1 MISSPPNGET
11 QAMSNAEEYEDR
23 AARIASE
30 LGELCET
37 HQIVV
42 GVAESLTGGKIA
54 SQLAAVPGSGNW
66 FAGAVVAYFSDVKH
80 QLLRVPRGPVISQTA
95 AESMA
100 SSACTLL
107 GSDAAV
113 AASGAG
119 ALRARRGRSQARH
132 GLLSLS
138 ARKCTPNDR
147 SSPANQSRSSLRL
160 RNGRWHYC
168 GTSCAKRSDSSG
180 VWRSG
185 LKQQGN
191 RPLHP
196 GIKEP
201 QTVTTASTFRPAQ
214 RRCSRQASP
223 PPGPLRQPVP
233 RWGLRDG
240 SPTPRHRMLDRRRS
254 SRHRAHHR
262 R

>member
-1 MISSPPNGET
+1 MNSYILLNNREASKYDLYLPGRLVAALHYYLDPAEHTMMFVYCEAIEKTEANRHCRELMRQATEHTRNRRLELTIPAPSRAEASKRLWQRSRAPMISSPPNGET

-147 SSPANQSRSSLRL
+147 SSPANPSRSSLRL
-160 RNGRWHYC
+160 RNGR
-168 GTSCAKRSDSSG
+168 
-180 VWRSG
+180 
-185 LKQQGN
+185 
-191 RPLHP
+191 
-196 GIKEP
+196 
-201 QTVTTASTFRPAQ
+201 
-214 RRCSRQASP
+214 
-223 PPGPLRQPVP
+223 
-233 RWGLRDG
+233 
-240 SPTPRHRMLDRRRS
+240 
-254 SRHRAHHR
+254 
-262 R
+262 